1 MPLSSCKISI
11 AGFIFLF
18 FLTPNL
24 IWGQVESND
33 STQLSDTLTET
44 DYEFNFYLFDFSYT
58 NNKVKTKDQT
68 EETIPAFIGDASFL
82 HKTGIYAGLMYTNY
96 LNADTSSY
104 DIDLQA
110 GFQKYFFDDFWDIDL
125 NYTYHKY
132 NGMLDF
138 KGVDYNHA
146 INATTGITYEMLYLS
161 GDGNFY
167 LDNENYFTSISVGI
181 LLDFEN
187 ILTKN
192 DFIFIQP
199 SVTIN
204 QGTDYWL
211 YDIYKPYIENV
222 LLPILKYRGYPTQNL
237 TTEDIVERYL
247 RNNDLSTNT
256 YTYQGVDFIIPITYG
271 INSVSAS
278 FSWMYYIP
286 SDKLKAFGMKDQS
299 GYILSL
305 SFIF

>member
-1 MPLSSCKISI
+1 MSLNSCKIAI

-24 IWGQVESND
+24 IWSQVESND

-44 DYEFNFYLFDFSYT
+44 DYEFSFFMFDFNYT
-58 NNKVKTKDQT
+58 NNKAKTKDQAD
-68 EETIPAFIGDASFL
+68 ETIPAFIGDATFL
-82 HKTGIYAGLMYTNY
+82 HKTGLYAGFMYTSY

-110 GFQKYFFDDFWDIDL
+110 GFQKYFFDDFRDIDL
-125 NYTYHKY
+125 NYTYHEFAGMNDF
-132 NGMLDF
+132 NGI
-138 KGVDYNHA
+138 DYNHA
-146 INATTGITYEMLYLS
+146 INASTGITYEMLYLS

-167 LDNENYFTSISVGI
+167 LDNKNYFTSFSVGI

-187 ILTKN
+187 VLTKD
-192 DFIFIQP
+192 DFLFIQP
-199 SVTIN
+199 TVSVN

-211 YDIYKPYIENV
+211 YELYEPYIQNV
-222 LLPILKYRGYPTQNL
+222 LLPILKFRGYQTENI

-247 RNNDLSTNT
+247 RNNGLSTNT
-256 YTYQGVDFIIPITYG
+256 YTYQGVDFLVPISYG
-271 INSVSAS
+271 INSISAT

-299 GYILSL
+299 GFLISL